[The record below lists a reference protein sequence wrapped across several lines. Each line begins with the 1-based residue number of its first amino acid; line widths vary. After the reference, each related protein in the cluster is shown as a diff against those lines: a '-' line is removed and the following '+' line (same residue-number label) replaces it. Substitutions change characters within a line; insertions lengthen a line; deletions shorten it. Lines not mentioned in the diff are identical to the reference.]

1 MNTISHEHEK
11 FENTQG
17 VIRIRKLEK
26 YRKYNDQ
33 KGHKNKQWST
43 KYVTENQRLSNM
55 HDLH

>member
-33 KGHKNKQWST
+33 KGHKNKQ
-43 KYVTENQRLSNM
+43 
-55 HDLH
+55 